1 MNKVFNKKT
10 QLDLDDNWHLTSD
23 SDSGVILTF
32 HEIRQRKSKKTEE
45 EEDFLFEDKYY
56 YPRVAQS
63 LKKYS
68 QMVQNTT
75 ESIDK
80 ILENSEKVLEV
91 INRIDREFKQ
101 FN

>member
-1 MNKVFNKKT
+1 MNNTFKQKA

-23 SDSGVILTF
+23 SDSGVVLTF
-32 HEIRQRKSKKTEE
+32 HEIRRRKNKKTGEE
-45 EEDFLFEDKYY
+45 EEFLFEDKYH

-63 LKKYS
+63 LRKWS
-68 QMVQNTT
+68 QMVENST